1 VLEKCPDCF
10 QVRATIMNSLTPKWG
25 GSYEL
30 MESFAAR
37 SAERDNPR
45 MKLLAGFILVDQ
57 YQMKLIG
64 LEGLQRALALGDYWV
79 FYAHLANA
87 QARTNPRAARAA
99 AQRAAELRPL
109 EPLVVDAQLHAAV
122 GVGAWEEAAQL
133 WSLGNQLDPTL
144 EGLAT
149 TRDILVQQLPALARA
164 RAQEGSP
171 RQALTLFEVLTELS
185 PRDARLRAERDA
197 LRGRLDGGH

>member
-1 VLEKCPDCF
+1 
-10 QVRATIMNSLTPKWG
+10 
-25 GSYEL
+25 
-30 MESFAAR
+30 
-37 SAERDNPR
+37 

-87 QARTNPRAARAA
+87 QARTNPRAA
-99 AQRAAELRPL
+99 ELRPL

-122 GVGAWEEAAQL
+122 GVGAWEGAAQL

-171 RQALTLFEVLTELS
+171 RQALTLFELLTELS